1 LITEVLTHYFGFP
14 GYVGTV
20 DCLVIFSFSQLVF
33 VGVFKRKNLLDIS
46 RLFMQVQKDFRLC
59 PLFYLNDQGVCILLE
74 CKITLA
80 FISVFFNVAADFFPD
95 IAKGMM
101 QEG

>member
-1 LITEVLTHYFGFP
+1 
-14 GYVGTV
+14 
-20 DCLVIFSFSQLVF
+20 
-33 VGVFKRKNLLDIS
+33 
-46 RLFMQVQKDFRLC
+46 MQVQKDFRLC